1 MDPTGVVV
9 GLPPS
14 EPTPHAHA
22 HPPTHPHAKQRRR
35 KKKNLCESPGC
46 TERALLR
53 RPRTNQSLCRECFY
67 LAFETEVH
75 ETILAYKLF
84 DRGDR
89 VALCASGGKD
99 STVLAHV
106 VTLLNA
112 RYDYGLDLCLLSI
125 DEGISGYRDDS
136 LDTVK
141 RNEKTYGVPLH
152 VFSYKDL
159 YGWTMDEIVAAVG
172 TRNNCT
178 FCGVFR
184 RQALDRGAHL
194 IGVTK
199 MATGHNADDIA
210 ETVLLNMLRND
221 VPRLGRCGSAVTG
234 GREGEEGE
242 DEDEDKHEEGGAGM
256 HSLPR
261 VKPFKRTYEKEIVMY
276 AYFKKLDYFSTVRG
290 VVLSFCRS
298 VVLSFCR
305 DRHLT
310 HAHAHAHPSPVP
322 PPSPSYFSSS
332 GMQVRSARRAGLGP
346 GIRQGPGSGSSAG
359 NPGPRQERRPPRA
372 QGGDQN
378 RAEKAWNVHHLRLPE
393 LPGGLQGVPAARG
406 AQQGHAHAGD
416 CQRPAAPPEKEYQ
429 TGRRP
434 RKARATPARGRGM
447 RPGRLR
453 SGRLRPRETNAS
465 IRAEH
470 DLHRQASHG

>member
-22 HPPTHPHAKQRRR
+22 HPPTHPHANQRRR

-242 DEDEDKHEEGGAGM
+242 DEDEDEHEEGGAGM

-276 AYFKKLDYFSTVRG
+276 AYFKKLDYFSTVR
-290 VVLSFCRS
+290 S
-298 VVLSFCR
+298 VVLSLSS
-305 DRHLT
+305 HPLT
-310 HAHAHAHPSPVP
+310 RSPAHSSPLPPSLPPPPP
-322 PPSPSYFSSS
+322 PPSP
-332 GMQVRSARRAGLGP
+332 
-346 GIRQGPGSGSSAG
+346 
-359 NPGPRQERRPPRA
+359 QECKYAP
-372 QGGDQN
+372 
-378 RAEKAWNVHHLRLPE
+378 H
-393 LPGGLQGVPAARG
+393 AARG
-406 AQQGHAHAGD
+406 LAREFVKDLEAA
-416 CQRPAAPPEKEYQ
+416 RPRAILDLVKSADRLELKGETKTEQKRPGTCTICGYLSSQEVCKACLLLEGLNKGMPMLGIANGRRRHRRKNTRQAKDPEKHE
-429 TGRRP
+429 RP
-434 RKARATPARGRGM
+434 RLGVVECGQGGCGQGGCGQEKQTHLYEQSM
-447 RPGRLR
+447 
-453 SGRLRPRETNAS
+453 TS
-465 IRAEH
+465 IAKH
-470 DLHRQASHG
+470 PMGKTIV

>member
-1 MDPTGVVV
+1 MVDDPPGVVV
-9 GLPPS
+9 GPPS
-14 EPTPHAHA
+14 EPTPHAHP
-22 HPPTHPHAKQRRR
+22 HPHPHPHANQRRM

-46 TERALLR
+46 TERALVR

-75 ETILAYKLF
+75 ETIQAYKLF

-106 VTLLNA
+106 VTLLNV

-242 DEDEDKHEEGGAGM
+242 EEEMEGGAGM

-276 AYFKKLDYFSTVRG
+276 AYFKKLDYFSTVRS

-298 VVLSFCR
+298 VVIISPT
-305 DRHLT
+305 HPLT
-310 HAHAHAHPSPVP
+310 RSLLP
-322 PPSPSYFSSS
+322 PPSSTT
-332 GMQVRSARRAGLGP
+332 
-346 GIRQGPGSGSSAG
+346 
-359 NPGPRQERRPPRA
+359 PRA
-372 QGGDQN
+372 
-378 RAEKAWNVHHLRLPE
+378 
-393 LPGGLQGVPAARG
+393 
-406 AQQGHAHAGD
+406 
-416 CQRPAAPPEKEYQ
+416 
-429 TGRRP
+429 TG
-434 RKARATPARGRGM
+434 T
-447 RPGRLR
+447 
-453 SGRLRPRETNAS
+453 
-465 IRAEH
+465 
-470 DLHRQASHG
+470 

>member
-1 MDPTGVVV
+1 MVDPAGVVV
-9 GLPPS
+9 GPPS
-14 EPTPHAHA
+14 EPTPHAHPHP
-22 HPPTHPHAKQRRR
+22 HPPTHANQRRM

-46 TERALLR
+46 TERALVR

-75 ETILAYKLF
+75 ETIQAYKLF

-242 DEDEDKHEEGGAGM
+242 EEEMEGGAGM

-276 AYFKKLDYFSTVRG
+276 AYFKKLDYFSTVR
-290 VVLSFCRS
+290 S
-298 VVLSFCR
+298 VVLSLSS
-305 DRHLT
+305 HPLT
-310 HAHAHAHPSPVP
+310 RSPAHTSPSL
-322 PPSPSYFSSS
+322 PPSSSSSFFSS

-346 GIRQGPGSGSSAG
+346 GIRQGPGSGSPAG

-372 QGGDQN
+372 QGGDQS
-378 RAEKAWNVHHLRLPE
+378 RAETAWNVHHLRLPE
-393 LPGGLQGVPAARG
+393 LPGGLQGVPAA
-406 AQQGHAHAGD
+406 
-416 CQRPAAPPEKEYQ
+416 
-429 TGRRP
+429 
-434 RKARATPARGRGM
+434 
-447 RPGRLR
+447 
-453 SGRLRPRETNAS
+453 
-465 IRAEH
+465 
-470 DLHRQASHG
+470 